1 MDADSRDRTLED
13 LRTIVEKV
21 EQKAHV
27 PSDNPDLVALR
38 QIVEHK
44 ITELE
49 TKEDSH
55 PHSPNAA

>member
-1 MDADSRDRTLED
+1 MLED

-21 EQKAHV
+21 EQKAQV

-49 TKEDSH
+49 STEDSNSR
-55 PHSPNAA
+55 PTNAA